1 MIDTGQITP
10 LSMCFWR
17 KWQKEAHINSKTMVP
32 ESFATAKSENAQH
45 AGTATAKRPL
55 LHQPISQEDL

>member
-10 LSMCFWR
+10 LSKFFWH
-17 KWQKEAHINSKTMVP
+17 KWKKESQINIKTMFP
-32 ESFATAKSENAQH
+32 ESFDTAKSENAQY
-45 AGTATAKRPL
+45 AGTATAKCPL